1 MYPKKASWLLYPDTG
16 NPPLTCYSTPDWHI
30 LVSACIIVCHIIL
43 SVKFNA
49 ALPPTNGCLKS
60 RESLSHSQNQQ
71 LRILELQGI
80 LLFKSCVFTHSPAPG
95 LRCSTQDPLIF
106 AGALRVESLVA
117 ACELSVAAWVGSSS
131 LTRDQTWVSCICS
144 MES

>member
-95 LRCSTQDPLIF
+95 LRCSTQDLQ
-106 AGALRVESLVA
+106 ASLQHM
-117 ACELSVAAWVGSSS
+117 GPSSP
-131 LTRDQTWVSCICS
+131 TMDQTRTPCI
-144 MES
+144 ESTGS